1 MNVQS
6 SHRDL
11 ITEFVLYSDES
22 VIQRQQK
29 LAWSPSMAFF
39 HSTVKE
45 VYSFA
50 SQDIVIEEGLDSY
63 GGMIWPAVSD
73 PSIWQTTVCLKKIL
87 QIMSIQYYNELFFL
101 SEASRP
107 YLTLC

>member
-22 VIQRQQK
+22 VVQRQQK

-63 GGMIWPAVSD
+63 AGMIWPGVSG
-73 PSIWQTTVCLKKIL
+73 PSFPTIWQTTVCLKTNIANHVNTVL
-87 QIMSIQYYNELFFL
+87 QQAVSLL
-101 SEASRP
+101 RG
-107 YLTLC
+107 L